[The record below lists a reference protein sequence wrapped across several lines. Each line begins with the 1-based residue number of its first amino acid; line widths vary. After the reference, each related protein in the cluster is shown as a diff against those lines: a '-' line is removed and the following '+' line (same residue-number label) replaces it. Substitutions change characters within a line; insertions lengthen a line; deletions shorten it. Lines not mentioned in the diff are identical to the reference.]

1 MAACG
6 HWKTLLPQVANRFLA
21 PLDCWYKSVV
31 TRTMW
36 QQDDNILN
44 LYDLSSMQLL
54 LGFRIETKAFYLAY
68 QHFKNDY
75 IYNYI
80 YINLDQKRT
89 HRIQFSRQDAAPVAG
104 VKGSAA
110 WRLRTGEQIWASAR
124 HARHTRHATFWSV
137 APS

>member
-54 LGFRIETKAFYLAY
+54 LGFRIETKAF
-68 QHFKNDY
+68 
-75 IYNYI
+75 
-80 YINLDQKRT
+80 
-89 HRIQFSRQDAAPVAG
+89 
-104 VKGSAA
+104 
-110 WRLRTGEQIWASAR
+110 
-124 HARHTRHATFWSV
+124 
-137 APS
+137 